1 MTLQQLKYIVTVAE
15 CGSISEAA
23 NKLYIS
29 QPSLSKA
36 VRELENH
43 LEKALFL
50 RTPRGMSLTDEGM
63 EFLGYARQVL
73 QQMEMLEEKY
83 DRKKPVKQ
91 HFSVSTQHY
100 TFAANAFV
108 DIVKTSRSEAYEFTL
123 FEGRTQ
129 EIIENVRNMK
139 SELGIIYLSN
149 FNEAVIRRLLRDANL
164 SFTPLFTASPHVFL
178 CRSHPLTAQA
188 MLELPDLEP
197 YPCITYDQ
205 GVNHSFYLA
214 EEILSTRQMGKHII
228 VTDRAA
234 VVNFMI
240 GLNAYTISTGIFPAY
255 LHGTD
260 IIALPLHADERIEV
274 GIIRNKDVIPSELGM
289 AYVEALER
297 IAQQI

>member
-23 NKLYIS
+23 NRLFIS
-29 QPSLSKA
+29 QPSLSNA
-36 VRELENH
+36 IRELEKS
-43 LEKALFL
+43 LEKTLFL
-50 RTPRGMSLTDEGM
+50 RTPRGMSLTDDGM

-73 QQMEMLEEKY
+73 QQMDMLEEKY
-83 DRKKPVKQ
+83 DRGKTAKQ

-108 DIVKTSRSEAYEFTL
+108 DLVKTSRSEAYEFTL

-129 EIIENVRNMK
+129 EIIENVRNLK

-149 FNEAVIRRLLRDANL
+149 FNETVIRRLLRDANL
-164 SFTPLFTASPHVFL
+164 SFTPLFTARPHVFL
-178 CRSHPLTAQA
+178 CRSHPLVAKDV
-188 MLELPDLEP
+188 LELTDLEP
-197 YPCITYDQ
+197 YPCVTYDQ
-205 GVNHSFYLA
+205 GVYNSFYLA
-214 EEILSTRQMGKHII
+214 EEILSTRQMDKHII

-240 GLNAYTISTGIFPAY
+240 GLNAYTISTGVFPAY

-260 IIALPLHADERIEV
+260 IIALPLNADERIEV
-274 GIIRNKDVIPSELGM
+274 GVIRNKDVIPSEFGR
-289 AYVEALER
+289 AYIAELEK
-297 IAQQI
+297 ISKEI